1 MIPEIAAY
9 KIPTG
14 PNVNKKKGTDN
25 QNVKHFSQLNGFIF
39 DMYNV
44 VKLLIKST
52 TRWPIH
58 AKPMIINISFIIS
71 IVYL

>member
-9 KIPTG
+9 NIPTR
-14 PNVNKKKGTDN
+14 PNVIKKKGTDN

-39 DMYNV
+39 EMYSLG
-44 VKLLIKST
+44 KLLIKST

-58 AKPMIINISFIIS
+58 EKPMIINNSFIS
-71 IVYL
+71 YIVFF

>member
-14 PNVNKKKGTDN
+14 PKVIVKNPTDN
-25 QNVKHFSQLNGFIF
+25 QNVKHCSQLNGFIF

-44 VKLLIKST
+44 GKLLIKST

-58 AKPMIINISFIIS
+58 EKPMIINISFIIN
-71 IVYL
+71 IIYL